1 MKTFYLNPTFF
12 CTFSNQLILW
22 WSSLSFVREL
32 RDFLCT
38 KSVCRSNVAEIF
50 TSKMWQKHLY
60 IQIIIPIVQEFFK
73 NPYFINFKTELTK
86 QFPTFQFQFHKSFL
100 FHFSILYIYYLVKST
115 GWFCKFGLIIKI
127 NQETLFEYQKIHKRF
142 AKTKIWI
149 GYWII
154 LTIW

>member
-1 MKTFYLNPTFF
+1 MKTSYLNPTFF

-38 KSVCRSNVAEIF
+38 KCVCRSNVAEIF

-60 IQIIIPIVQEFFK
+60 IRIIFPIVQQLK
-73 NPYFINFKTELTK
+73 KSI
-86 QFPTFQFQFHKSFL
+86 FHKIENGINKTIPNIPISISQILFVSF
-100 FHFSILYIYYLVKST
+100 FQIYIYYYLVKIT

-127 NQETLFEYQKIHKRF
+127 NQETLFEYQKVHKIF
-142 AKTKIWI
+142 WI